1 MFQICYYHQ
10 YACLLVCLSVS
21 QTSMDHSDQGKYR
34 ATLEFKSSGCAV
46 RDRQQ
51 ITFVTLNGFRLLS
64 KPPPHPPVL
73 NNFELKENQPKLDE
87 KSMSVSHCISNF
99 QGAPYNKL

>member
-10 YACLLVCLSVS
+10 YACLLDCLSVS

-46 RDRQQ
+46 RERQQ
-51 ITFVTLNGFRLLS
+51 ITFVTLNRFCPLS
-64 KPPPHPPVL
+64 KPPPPPS
-73 NNFELKENQPKLDE
+73 PC
-87 KSMSVSHCISNF
+87 S
-99 QGAPYNKL
+99 

>member
-10 YACLLVCLSVS
+10 YACLLDCLSVS
-21 QTSMDHSDQGKYR
+21 QTSLDHSDQGKYR

-51 ITFVTLNGFRLLS
+51 ITFVMLNGFCPLS
-64 KPPPHPPVL
+64 KPPPPPPTPL
-73 NNFELKENQPKLDE
+73 SLMDNFELKENQPKLDE
-87 KSMSVSHCISNF
+87 KSMSV
-99 QGAPYNKL
+99 

>member
-10 YACLLVCLSVS
+10 YACLLDCLSVC

-46 RDRQQ
+46 RDRRQ
-51 ITFVTLNGFRLLS
+51 ITFVTLNRFCPLS
-64 KPPPHPPVL
+64 KPPHPPVL
-73 NNFELKENQPKLDE
+73 NGQFQMKENQPKLDE

-99 QGAPYNKL
+99 QSAPYKKL